1 LTLVSANSEVETIG
15 IEKEM
20 CLASQGST
28 SHCCPVK
35 PLTEREKKI
44 MRATYKQSQFGTK
57 CHLAP

>member
-20 CLASQGST
+20 RLASQGST

-35 PLTEREKKI
+35 PLTEREKK
-44 MRATYKQSQFGTK
+44 K
-57 CHLAP
+57 L